1 MPTPNEYGNPTFNG
15 QKFLALIN
23 GRMKELFS
31 AQYSRGA
38 QDAKRVVALNDR
50 GTIDPT
56 MMPEGFGPDTKRFPA
71 YENITAG
78 DFIYIF
84 KDGATAKVRLADA
97 SVEGKESMGFVLDGA
112 TTGQEVQVY
121 FEGTNTALTGL
132 IEGSRYYLSPTN
144 PGKITTTPPVAP
156 TGGSYVS
163 QYVGR
168 PYSTTAISYEPE
180 DPVTVI
186 SEA

>member
-15 QKFLALIN
+15 QKFMALIN
-23 GRMKELFS
+23 GRMKEQFS
-31 AQYSRGA
+31 AQYSTGA
-38 QDAKRVVALNDR
+38 ADAKRIVALNDR

-56 MMPEGFGPDTKRFPA
+56 MMPEGFGPDTKRFVA

-78 DFIYIF
+78 DFVYIF
-84 KDGATAKVRLADA
+84 NDAGTVKARLADGSA
-97 SVEGKESMGFVLDGA
+97 EGKESMGFVLGSA
-112 TTGQEVQVY
+112 TTGQMVQVY

-144 PGKITTTPPVAP
+144 PGKITATAPVAP
-156 TGGSYVS
+156 AGGSYVS
-163 QYVGR
+163 QYIGR

-186 SEA
+186 TEA